1 MPSCS
6 RRTAVPELL
15 RPAPPVSW
23 RDRVDAALQSARDR
37 RGALVAA
44 LAGATAVAVAVVLL
58 LRQPAAPAPLELPR
72 ASPAPVA
79 TATTAVSEL
88 VVHVAGAVNRSGLVR
103 LPAGARVADAVD
115 AAGGL
120 RPDADV
126 DRLNLA
132 APLTD
137 GQRLYVPIRGQEV
150 PPDLT
155 GVGGSGVEGAG

>member
-44 LAGATAVAVAVVLL
+44 LAGAVAIAVAVVPV
-58 LRQPAAPAPLELPR
+58 RRPPAAPAPIDLPR
-72 ASPAPVA
+72 ATPAPAA
-79 TATTAVSEL
+79 TATTAVSQL

-103 LPAGARVADAVD
+103 L
-115 AAGGL
+115 
-120 RPDADV
+120 
-126 DRLNLA
+126 
-132 APLTD
+132 
-137 GQRLYVPIRGQEV
+137 
-150 PPDLT
+150 
-155 GVGGSGVEGAG
+155 